1 MAGPNDC
8 FQVDQ
13 SRVRASASFI
23 KYLLPAFYTPTVG
36 IIGGSGLSTLENMIT
51 SIDSNNDKFTISF
64 DKIPGFPIP
73 SVQGHAGK
81 LIFGT
86 LVTERK
92 SISAVVMSGRAH
104 FYEGNDPKIATFPI
118 RVLGAMGVDV
128 LISESSDKS
137 FLVQEFSLPNG
148 FHVLR
153 DPLEQMLLTNAAGG
167 LNRAYRTGDIMIMN
181 DHISFPSL
189 TGTFNPLLGPLRD
202 SNPSE
207 PNALAQRFLA
217 LSDAYDYD
225 LRKAAW
231 KAWERMNFCSART
244 DAEKEG
250 NIEEGKRGRRL
261 QEGIYAFVAGPT
273 YETRAE
279 ARLLTNLG
287 ADVVGMSTVPEV
299 IVARHIGIRL
309 LGISL
314 VTNMVVQDVAP
325 HGNDVIDDGIATH
338 SSISDGKA
346 NHAEVMEA
354 GKESSE
360 VMRVHLFFIIFL
372 E

>member
-1 MAGPNDC
+1 MSGPNDC

-23 KYLLPAFYTPTVG
+23 QHFLPAFYTPTVG

-73 SVQGHAGK
+73 SGNVWQLVAVGVTYRQLTEVPSSAGPCGETY
-81 LIFGT
+81 LWHTSYGT
-86 LVTERK
+86 KKDKCSCNEWK
-92 SISAVVMSGRAH
+92 SALTRYAYHHS

-128 LISESSDKS
+128 LII
-137 FLVQEFSLPNG
+137 
-148 FHVLR
+148 
-153 DPLEQMLLTNAAGG
+153 TNAAGG

-202 SNPSE
+202 LNPSE

-231 KAWERMNFCSART
+231 KAWERINSCTART
-244 DAEKEG
+244 DAEEEG
-250 NIEEGKRGRRL
+250 NTLEGKRGRKL

-279 ARLLTNLG
+279 ARLLLNLG

-299 IVARHIGIRL
+299 IVARHVGIRL

-314 VTNMVVQDVAP
+314 VTNMVVQDRAP
-325 HGNDVIDDGIATH
+325 CGNDVIDDGISTH
-338 SSISDGKA
+338 LGISDGKA
-346 NHAEVMEA
+346 NHAEVMESGRVA
-354 GKESSE
+354 SE
-360 VMRVHLFFIIFL
+360 VMRVRLL
-372 E
+372 VMSS

>member
-23 KYLLPAFYTPTVG
+23 QYLLPAFYTPTVG

-128 LISESSDKS
+128 LII
-137 FLVQEFSLPNG
+137 
-148 FHVLR
+148 
-153 DPLEQMLLTNAAGG
+153 TNAAGG

-202 SNPSE
+202 SNSSA

-231 KAWERMNFCSART
+231 KAWERMNSCSARS

-250 NIEEGKRGRRL
+250 NIEEGKRERRL

-279 ARLLTNLG
+279 ARLLLNLG

-338 SSISDGKA
+338 SGISDGKA
-346 NHAEVMEA
+346 NHAEVMET

-360 VMRVHLFFIIFL
+360 VLRVQLFFNFC
-372 E
+372 